1 MHPSPSTTVPA
12 WGSLLAVSLAAA
24 LNYLPWR
31 TKDLRST
38 PAATLS
44 FPQQSLLLRAEAA
57 QMMSYSHNSQQIVW
71 EENLE
76 MGWSLFIPFR
86 MLKAQDFLLFEKP
99 DKVLCSFF
107 LPTPQWV
114 QLAGLVACP
123 PGRPKII
130 PKDTNR
136 YVSIETAGHSL
147 P

>member
-1 MHPSPSTTVPA
+1 MYPSPSTTVPA

-44 FPQQSLLLRAEAA
+44 FPQQSLSFGAEAA
-57 QMMSYSHNSQQIVW
+57 QMVSYNHNSQQIVW

-86 MLKAQDFLLFEKP
+86 MLKAQDFLLFAKP
-99 DKVLCSFF
+99 GKVLCSFF
-107 LPTPQWV
+107 LPTLQWV
-114 QLAGLVACP
+114 QRAGLAACP
-123 PGRPKII
+123 PEHFKII
-130 PKDTNR
+130 PKDINR
-136 YVSIETAGHSL
+136 YVSVDTAVHSL